1 MDMYDSLF
9 SPASLLNEQI
19 ARQIFNILPENG
31 PIMLIMDREGNLW
44 HSNSEKSANF
54 DINEMFIRE
63 LCDRIDD
70 GSEPVITQN
79 DQCTVIASQL
89 STQQTN
95 CGYVIL
101 ALPQSTPESAMLNTD
116 LIEILFSQIN
126 LIAKLIEK
134 NDLLYEL
141 QMKQFNTC
149 GQSEIT
155 AN

>member
-1 MDMYDSLF
+1 MDIYDSLF
-9 SPASLLNEQI
+9 SPGSLLNEQI

-31 PIMLIMDREGNLW
+31 PVMLIMDREGNLW
-44 HSNSEKSANF
+44 HSNSEKSSDL
-54 DINEMFIRE
+54 DINEMFLRE

-70 GSEPVITQN
+70 GSEPVITQI
-79 DQCTVIASQL
+79 DQCTVIAAQL
-89 STQQTN
+89 ATQQTN
-95 CGYVIL
+95 CGYIIL
-101 ALPQSTPESAMLNTD
+101 ALPQYTPESALVNVD
-116 LIEILFSQIN
+116 LIEMLFSQIN